1 MSKILL
7 VEDSAVQVLAIRNNL
22 TETAASCDVAVAS
35 TGIVALEMV
44 QELLPDIVI
53 LDVGLPDIS
62 GLEVCRKIKNSL
74 SLRHITVIIHSV
86 ENRLPVFSSAFEAGA
101 DYYIPKGND
110 SFKNLNSLLQ
120 SVLRRRNE
128 AESNVTLHLPS
139 IQLMRAS

>member
-7 VEDSAVQVLAIRNNL
+7 VEDSAIQVLAIYNKL
-22 TETAASCDVAVAS
+22 TETLTNCDVVVANN
-35 TGIVALEMV
+35 GIIALEMV

-74 SLRHITVIIHSV
+74 SSHHITVIIHSV

-101 DYYIPKGND
+101 DYYIPKGAD
-110 SFKNLNSLLQ
+110 SFRNLNSLLQ
-120 SVLRRRNE
+120 CILRRRHE
-128 AESNVTLHLPS
+128 AEYNVALHRSS
-139 IQLMRAS
+139 IQAMLAS